1 MRIIKK
7 VPAHIVEEVW
17 TKDNKISIP
26 NFYKDIARYVGIVI
40 TDDTTYDCV
49 HINISPEIQEEWIA
63 GYKKRYPY
71 GDIADL
77 MMVLAIAGPKAT
89 VDDEYRKKFNINDS
103 NFYSEPFYVEI
114 EDGFVE

>member
-17 TKDNKISIP
+17 TKDNEFDIVG
-26 NFYKDIARYVGIVI
+26 FYEKVSRYIGII
-40 TDDTTYDCV
+40 TTNDTKYDCY
-49 HINISPEIQEEWIA
+49 HINVSPELQDEWIV
-63 GYKKRYPY
+63 GFKRRYPH
-71 GDIADL
+71 GNIINLCMHIAN
-77 MMVLAIAGPKAT
+77 VGPKAT